1 MDPSFLK
8 MGLTLKYT
16 AIQIHV
22 FLLAFAKHAIASEKK
37 RALLMYGFIIMKI
50 LQEKAKK
57 GRLVTF
63 SISKVLILA
72 EHFGSVEVIFAYFK
86 LLFRKFHSTLN

>member
-1 MDPSFLK
+1 ME
-8 MGLTLKYT
+8 LTAKHT
-16 AIQIHV
+16 AIQIYV
-22 FLLAFAKHAIASEKK
+22 FLLAFAKHAIPLERK

-50 LQEKAKK
+50 LQEQAKK

-72 EHFGSVEVIFAYFK
+72 QHFGSIEVTFAYFK
-86 LLFRKFHSTLN
+86 LLFRKFRSTVN

>member
-1 MDPSFLK
+1 ME
-8 MGLTLKYT
+8 LTVKHT
-16 AIQIHV
+16 AIQIYV
-22 FLLAFAKHAIASEKK
+22 FLLAFAKHAIPLERK

-50 LQEKAKK
+50 LQEQAKK

-72 EHFGSVEVIFAYFK
+72 QHFGSIEVTFAYFK
-86 LLFRKFHSTLN
+86 LLFRKFGSTVN

>member
-1 MDPSFLK
+1 ME
-8 MGLTLKYT
+8 LTLKHT

-22 FLLAFAKHAIASEKK
+22 FFLAFAKHAIASERK

-50 LQEKAKK
+50 LQEQAKK

-72 EHFGSVEVIFAYFK
+72 QHFGSIEVTFAYFK
-86 LLFRKFHSTLN
+86 LLFRKFRSTVN

>member
-1 MDPSFLK
+1 ME
-8 MGLTLKYT
+8 LTVKHT
-16 AIQIHV
+16 AIQIYV
-22 FLLAFAKHAIASEKK
+22 FLLAFAKHAIPLERK

-50 LQEKAKK
+50 LQEQAKK

-72 EHFGSVEVIFAYFK
+72 QHFGSIEVTFAYFK
-86 LLFRKFHSTLN
+86 LLFSKFRSTVN

>member
-1 MDPSFLK
+1 MEVTVK
-8 MGLTLKYT
+8 HT
-16 AIQIHV
+16 AIQIYV
-22 FLLAFAKHAIASEKK
+22 FLLAFAKHAIPLERK

-50 LQEKAKK
+50 LQEQAKK

-72 EHFGSVEVIFAYFK
+72 QHFGSIEVTFAYFK
-86 LLFRKFHSTLN
+86 LLFRKFRSTVN

>member
-1 MDPSFLK
+1 ME
-8 MGLTLKYT
+8 LTLKHT
-16 AIQIHV
+16 AIQIYV
-22 FLLAFAKHAIASEKK
+22 FLLAFAKHAIPLERK

-50 LQEKAKK
+50 LQEQAKK

-72 EHFGSVEVIFAYFK
+72 QHFGSIEVTFAYFK
-86 LLFRKFHSTLN
+86 LLFRKFRSTVN

>member
-1 MDPSFLK
+1 ME
-8 MGLTLKYT
+8 LTVKHT
-16 AIQIHV
+16 AIQIYV
-22 FLLAFAKHAIASEKK
+22 FLLAFAKHAIPLERK

-50 LQEKAKK
+50 LQEQAKK

-72 EHFGSVEVIFAYFK
+72 QHFGSIEVTFAYFK
-86 LLFRKFHSTLN
+86 LLFRKFRSTVN

>member
-1 MDPSFLK
+1 ME
-8 MGLTLKYT
+8 LTVKHT
-16 AIQIHV
+16 AIQIYV
-22 FLLAFAKHAIASEKK
+22 FLLAFARHAIPLERK

-50 LQEKAKK
+50 LQEQAKK

-72 EHFGSVEVIFAYFK
+72 QHFGSIEVTFACFK
-86 LLFRKFHSTLN
+86 LLFRKFRSTVN

>member
-1 MDPSFLK
+1 ME
-8 MGLTLKYT
+8 LTLKHT
-16 AIQIHV
+16 AIQIYV
-22 FLLAFAKHAIASEKK
+22 FLLAFAKHAIPLERK

-50 LQEKAKK
+50 LQEQAKK

-72 EHFGSVEVIFAYFK
+72 QHFGSIEVIFAYFK
-86 LLFRKFHSTLN
+86 LLFRKFRSTVN

>member
-1 MDPSFLK
+1 ME
-8 MGLTLKYT
+8 LTLKHT

-22 FLLAFAKHAIASEKK
+22 FFLAFAKHAIASERK

-72 EHFGSVEVIFAYFK
+72 QHFGSIEVTFAYFK
-86 LLFRKFHSTLN
+86 LLFRKFRSTVN

>member
-1 MDPSFLK
+1 ME
-8 MGLTLKYT
+8 LTVKHT
-16 AIQIHV
+16 AIQIYV
-22 FLLAFAKHAIASEKK
+22 FLLAFARHAIPLERK

-50 LQEKAKK
+50 LQEQAKK

-72 EHFGSVEVIFAYFK
+72 QHFGSIEVTFAYFK
-86 LLFRKFHSTLN
+86 LLFRKFRSTVN

>member
-1 MDPSFLK
+1 ME
-8 MGLTLKYT
+8 LTLKHT
-16 AIQIHV
+16 AIQIYV
-22 FLLAFAKHAIASEKK
+22 FLLAFAKHAIPLERK

-50 LQEKAKK
+50 LQEQAKK

-72 EHFGSVEVIFAYFK
+72 QHFG
-86 LLFRKFHSTLN
+86 

>member
-1 MDPSFLK
+1 ME
-8 MGLTLKYT
+8 LTVKHT
-16 AIQIHV
+16 AIQIYV
-22 FLLAFAKHAIASEKK
+22 FLLAFAKHAIPLERK

-50 LQEKAKK
+50 LQEQAKK

-72 EHFGSVEVIFAYFK
+72 QHFGSIEVTFAYFK
-86 LLFRKFHSTLN
+86 LLFRKFRPTVN